1 MHTRFTASQGV
12 EITVPEHPIHIT
24 NYLRQPQRV
33 VNALA
38 ASSQIEP
45 LGGEDYRLKMRPLNF
60 MTLRI
65 QPVVDMQV
73 WADETAA
80 INLQSIACELR
91 GIDYV
96 NDKFSL
102 DLKGKL
108 FPELQYGST
117 YLKGKAT
124 LAVEVELPPPF
135 TFTPR
140 PLLETAGNGLLL
152 SVLSTI
158 KQRLLHQLLS
168 DYQAWVALQLETN
181 TSPDSITANPFI
193 L

>member
-65 QPVVDMQV
+65 QPVVDMRV

-168 DYQAWVALQLETN
+168 DYQAWVVLQLETN
-181 TSPDSITANPFI
+181 TSPDSIAANPFI

>member
-1 MHTRFTASQGV
+1 MDIRFTASQGV
-12 EITVPEHPIHIT
+12 ELNVPEHPIHIT

-33 VNALA
+33 VQALA

-65 QPVVDMQV
+65 QPVVDMRV
-73 WADETAA
+73 WADEAAA
-80 INLQSIACELR
+80 INLQSIGCELR
-91 GIDYV
+91 GIDYI
-96 NDKFSL
+96 NDKFAL
-102 DLKGKL
+102 DLQGKL
-108 FPELQYGST
+108 FPQQQYGLT
-117 YLKGKAT
+117 YLKGQAN

-158 KQRLLHQLLS
+158 KHRLLHQLLN
-168 DYQAWVALQLETN
+168 DYQAWAALQLETN
-181 TSPDSITANPFI
+181 TPSNSVATNPFI

>member
-1 MHTRFTASQGV
+1 MHTRFIASQGV

-65 QPVVDMQV
+65 QPVVDMRV

-181 TSPDSITANPFI
+181 TSPDSIAANPFI

>member
-1 MHTRFTASQGV
+1 MDIRFTASQAV
-12 EITVPEHPIHIT
+12 EITVPDHPIHIT

-38 ASSQIEP
+38 ASSQIEH
-45 LGGEDYRLKMRPLNF
+45 LNGDNYRLKMRPLSF

-65 QPVVDMQV
+65 QPVVDLKV

-96 NDKFSL
+96 NDKFTL

-108 FPELQYGST
+108 FPQQQYGAT
-117 YLKGKAT
+117 YLKGQAN

-158 KQRLLHQLLS
+158 KQRLLNQLLS
-168 DYQAWVALQLETN
+168 DYQAWAVSQLETDQPAN
-181 TSPDSITANPFI
+181 SVAANPSI
-193 L
+193 P